1 VLDVLTWAAQYNF
14 WLLFFAFLF
23 SSLLFFSCLF
33 FSFLFFSFLFFSCLG
48 LFFFSFIFFYFLALA
63 YFSFLVFSCPICSCA
78 MLVQALLEVLYDMMH
93 QLAYTTPAQKPQ
105 MPYSDI
111 GLPNTDMHML
121 RNLSMSVIRK
131 CLTTQ
136 PERLAFGAQTLP
148 LCTHW
153 LVTLASS
160 GMKSYAEG
168 QGVMAGHK
176 GLAHLALSYSDVVGK
191 RFLHSRQHSCSYP
204 RQYDVLHRCRAECIG
219 SCALWWFLNL

>member
-1 VLDVLTWAAQYNF
+1 VFNVLTWAARF
-14 WLLFFAFLF
+14 DTWLLIRLTPRGVVFPFLSFPFLSFPFLF
-23 SSLLFFSCLF
+23 CSVLFLSC
-33 FSFLFFSFLFFSCLG
+33 ST
-48 LFFFSFIFFYFLALA
+48 
-63 YFSFLVFSCPICSCA
+63 CSCA
-78 MLVQALLEVLYDMMH
+78 MLVQALTKVLYDMMH